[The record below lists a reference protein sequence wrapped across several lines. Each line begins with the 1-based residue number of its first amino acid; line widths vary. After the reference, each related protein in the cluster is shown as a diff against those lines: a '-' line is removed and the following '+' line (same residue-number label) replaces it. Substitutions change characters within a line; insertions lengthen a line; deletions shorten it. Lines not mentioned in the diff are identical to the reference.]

1 MQDRNDI
8 KLALTEESMERIR
21 KCFGAAVPF
30 EHDTKKEDDELF
42 TEARG
47 EFK

>member
-8 KLALTEESMERIR
+8 KLALNEESMERIR

-30 EHDTKKEDDELF
+30 EHDKKNEADEMF

-47 EFK
+47 EYE